1 VPLRHDYNKKSIFP
15 EENKKNKFCRMSFEN
30 IEEGVGKPENVREN
44 TTPSWVAVI

>member
-1 VPLRHDYNKKSIFP
+1 
-15 EENKKNKFCRMSFEN
+15 MSFGN